1 MVCDVLK
8 EIFADEWNKREL
20 EMQKKESQIQ
30 QKESLMQQKESLMQQ
45 KESQIQQREL
55 LLIEREANIKKKME
69 KKENRLNLLIQLLLH
84 DNLMDDLKKAI
95 EDRAYLEQM
104 YQRYG
109 L

>member
-30 QKESLMQQKESLMQQ
+30 QKESQIQQ

-55 LLIEREANIKKKME
+55 LLIEREENIKKKME

>member
-1 MVCDVLK
+1 MENMSSCCHFLT
-8 EIFADEWNKREL
+8 EIGF
-20 EMQKKESQIQ
+20 
-30 QKESLMQQKESLMQQ
+30 
-45 KESQIQQREL
+45 
-55 LLIEREANIKKKME
+55 LLIEREENIKKKME

>member
-1 MVCDVLK
+1 
-8 EIFADEWNKREL
+8 
-20 EMQKKESQIQ
+20 
-30 QKESLMQQKESLMQQ
+30 
-45 KESQIQQREL
+45 
-55 LLIEREANIKKKME
+55 ME